1 MRVTGQVIK
10 QKEHF
15 VFVRA
20 TRPESCEHCAN
31 SGICNKKDV
40 EICAYNDIGA
50 ETGDWVTVDTND
62 DKGALLI
69 FCYLFL
75 TPVAILFLSYYL
87 YTLFPYLALAALPLL
102 AGYYFILRK
111 INRTHPIKARVVA
124 PAQPPADCNDLIMK

>member
-1 MRVTGQVIK
+1 MKVTGQVIK
-10 QKEHF
+10 QKENF

-20 TRPESCEHCAN
+20 SRPEACEHCSN

-50 ETGDWVTVDTND
+50 EPGDWVTVETNE
-62 DKGALLI
+62 DKSALLI

-87 YTLFPYLALAALPLL
+87 YTLFPWLVLTAIPLVVIYYL
-102 AGYYFILRK
+102 ILRK
-111 INRTHPIKARVVA
+111 INKTHSVKARAIA
-124 PAQPPADCNDLIMK
+124 PAMQPAECAEL